1 MLGKTVSAIDPRIM
15 LDAYTQGLFPMAD
28 PEHPGDLGWY
38 RPDPRA
44 ILELDQMR
52 LSKSL
57 IRTVRSDRFE
67 IRTNTCFEAV
77 MRACAEPAPGREDTW
92 INDTIL
98 ATYAELHRLGF
109 AHSIE
114 AFRNQQLVGG
124 LYGVQIQAAFM
135 GESMFSRPDCGGT
148 DASKVCLVW
157 LVAHLRTMGHT
168 LLDVQWTTP
177 HLERL
182 GVTEISDDAYQA
194 RLATALGVQTAWGPL
209 PQSGQAA
216 LEALESGS

>member
-1 MLGKTVSAIDPRIM
+1 MSAIDPRIM

-28 PEHPGDLGWY
+28 PAHPGEIGWY

-52 LSKSL
+52 LSSSL
-57 IRTVRSDRFE
+57 KRAVRSDRFQ
-67 IRTNTCFEAV
+67 IRTDTCFDEV
-77 MRACAEPAPGREDTW
+77 IRACAEPAPGREETW
-92 INDTIL
+92 IDQSIIS
-98 ATYAELHRLGF
+98 TYAELHRLGF

-114 AFRNQQLVGG
+114 AFHEDQLVGG
-124 LYGVQIQAAFM
+124 LYGVHIQAAFM
-135 GESMFSRPDCGGT
+135 GESMFSRPHLGGT

-157 LVAHLRTMGHT
+157 LVDQLRTIGCT

-182 GVTEISDDAYQA
+182 GVHEISDDQYRM
-194 RLATALGVQTAWGPL
+194 RLAAATGQATVWGPL
-209 PQSGQAA
+209 RSSGTAV
-216 LEALESGS
+216 LEAIETGHQ